1 VIALKVFDPALCC
14 STGVCGPEVD
24 ESLVQFAVDLKWLTG
39 QGVGVRRFNL
49 AQEPG
54 EFALNPAVHEA
65 LMAQGVGCLPI
76 LLVNEVIVARGG
88 YPDRSELARL
98 TGLVRMN
105 TSPVLP
111 ALPITAIA
119 SPGCAPGSDCC

>member
-1 VIALKVFDPALCC
+1 MIALKVFDPALCC

-24 ESLVQFAVDLKWLTG
+24 ESLVTFAADLKWLTG
-39 QGVGVRRFNL
+39 QGVVVRRYNL

-65 LMAQGVGCLPI
+65 LMAEGVDSLPI
-76 LLVNEVIVARGG
+76 LLVNEVIVARGE

-98 TGLVRMN
+98 TGLTRTN
-105 TSPVLP
+105 SAAALSS
-111 ALPITAIA
+111 LPINTIA
-119 SPGCAPGSDCC
+119 SQGCAPGSGCC

>member
-1 VIALKVFDPALCC
+1 MIALKVFDPALCC
-14 STGVCGPEVD
+14 STGVCGPQVD
-24 ESLVQFAVDLKWLTG
+24 ESLVRFAADLHWLTG
-39 QGVGVRRFNL
+39 QGVEVRRFNL

-65 LMAQGVGCLPI
+65 LMAEGVGCLPI

-98 TGLVRMN
+98 AGLVRTN
-105 TSPVLP
+105 TSPALSS
-111 ALPITAIA
+111 LPINTFAA
-119 SPGCAPGSDCC
+119 QDCAPGSGCC